1 MIESLSG
8 KFVGRSEGCVLID
21 LGYIVLRVMTDAES
35 FADSLIGDVI
45 TVFTKLVITQE
56 DITIYGFDSKEKRSL
71 FEKLIKVSKLGPKTA
86 VKILS
91 SVSPE
96 TLANMIAAGDIEKL
110 STIPGIG
117 KKTAERIVMEL
128 KDEFELT
135 GIDNNELEVIEAL
148 VALGYS
154 RTMAK
159 SAVKQAK
166 ASFKDGRKYNISEL
180 LKEALK
186 VISKNPV

>member
-21 LGYIVLRVMTDAES
+21 LGNIVLRVMTDAES
-35 FADSLIGDVI
+35 FADSVIGDVI
-45 TVFTKLVITQE
+45 TIFTKVVITQE

-154 RTMAK
+154 RTVAK

>member
-21 LGYIVLRVMTDAES
+21 LGNIVLRILTDAES
-35 FADSLIGDVI
+35 FADSTVGDVI
-45 TVFTKLVITQE
+45 TIFTKVVVTQE
-56 DITIYGFDSKEKRSL
+56 DITIYGFDSKEKRTL
-71 FEKLIKVSKLGPKTA
+71 FEKLIRVSKLGPKTA

-96 TLANMIAAGDIEKL
+96 MLANMIAAGDIEKL
-110 STIPGIG
+110 STVPGIG
-117 KKTAERIVMEL
+117 RKTAERIVMEL

-135 GIDNNELEVIEAL
+135 GIDDNELEAVEAL
-148 VALGYS
+148 VALGYTRS
-154 RTMAK
+154 AAK

-166 ASFKDGRKYNISEL
+166 ASFKDGRKYNTSEL
-180 LKEALK
+180 LKEALR
-186 VISKNPV
+186 VISKSSV

>member
-21 LGYIVLRVMTDAES
+21 LGNIVLRVMTDAES
-35 FADSLIGDVI
+35 FADSVIGDVI
-45 TVFTKLVITQE
+45 TIFTKVVISQE

-154 RTMAK
+154 RTVAK

>member
-8 KFVGRSEGCVLID
+8 KFVGRSEGYVLID
-21 LGYIVLRVMTDAES
+21 LGNIVLRVMTDAES

-45 TVFTKLVITQE
+45 TIFTKVVITQE
-56 DITIYGFDSKEKRSL
+56 DVTIYGFDSKEKRNL

-96 TLANMIAAGDIEKL
+96 TLSNLIAAGDIEKL

-117 KKTAERIVMEL
+117 KRTAERIVMEL

-154 RTMAK
+154 RTVAK

-186 VISKNPV
+186 VISKNPL